1 MTSRPPKIPHVVP
14 PGFFFSSL
22 PPVRCVQNP
31 PFTSATDPPIRIPT
45 RINIAHPVR
54 DLERPR
60 LVVAKTLIIEAY
72 FSGLMALRPHT
83 TLYSFYGFSIDPAII
98 QMRPTVAPFHLRR
111 TDSARQTLVEQ
122 HIIEQASVQ
131 TLFLS
136 SRKCLPDV
144 A

>member
-14 PGFFFSSL
+14 PGFFSSL

>member
-1 MTSRPPKIPHVVP
+1 MLSHQV
-14 PGFFFSSL
+14 FFFHRSPLSVVCKIRHSL
-22 PPVRCVQNP
+22 QQQ
-31 PFTSATDPPIRIPT
+31 TPPIRIPT